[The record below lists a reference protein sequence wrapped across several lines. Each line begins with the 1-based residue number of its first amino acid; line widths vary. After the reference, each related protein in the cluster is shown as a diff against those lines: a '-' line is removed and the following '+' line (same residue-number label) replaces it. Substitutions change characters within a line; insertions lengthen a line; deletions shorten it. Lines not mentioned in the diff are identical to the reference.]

1 MGDLWQELAPRWER
15 GRELLWESTRAVGEW
30 LVDRLDPQPGQTILD
45 LGAGTGETGFLAA
58 KRLGPE
64 GRLISSDRS
73 PNMLEAAQ
81 RVAPL
86 FGVAN
91 VEFRV
96 LDAARIELPDASV
109 DGVLSRFGYVL
120 KGEPPRALEEVR
132 RVLRPGGRF
141 AFAVWAAR
149 EHNHWMTVPT
159 GVMVEHG
166 YLVEQSEADVR
177 LSERRNPESIR
188 ALLRRAGFGEA
199 EIEELPVAYRFAD
212 AEELWFFVS
221 ELRGPVALALSKLGE
236 AERDAVRR
244 EIEAR
249 TDRDGDGY
257 ALTGISI
264 NVVTAFTGG
273 AGRSTPM
280 PAGPA

>member
-1 MGDLWQELAPRWER
+1 VGDLWQELAPRWES
-15 GRELLWESTRAVGEW
+15 GRALLWESTRAVSEW

-45 LGAGTGETGFLAA
+45 LAAGTGETGFLAA
-58 KRLGPE
+58 ARLGSH
-64 GRLISSDRS
+64 GRLITSDSS

-81 RVAPL
+81 RVASSL
-86 FGVAN
+86 GVEN

-96 LDAARIELPDASV
+96 LDAAQIELPDASV

-120 KGEPPRALEEVR
+120 KGEPPRALREAR

-141 AFAVWAAR
+141 AFSVWAAR
-149 EHNHWMTVPT
+149 EHNPWMTVPT
-159 GVMVEHG
+159 GVMVERGH
-166 YLVEQSEADVR
+166 LADQSEADAR
-177 LSERRNPESIR
+177 LSARRNPDSIR
-188 ALLRRAGFGEA
+188 ALLRAAGFGHA
-199 EIEELPVAYRFAD
+199 HVEEMPVAYRFAD

-257 ALTGISI
+257 ALTGVSI
-264 NVVTAFTGG
+264 NVVT
-273 AGRSTPM
+273 R
-280 PAGPA
+280 